1 MCVCVL
7 FFFLLALPTFL
18 RPAIFLT
25 QKGPSAP
32 PLDPPLQMDK
42 HKEITGSDVSA
53 RSLVSPDT
61 CRRSHT
67 THRTNF
73 GSVAFPVHLVS
84 LRDYYLGQDSAKC
97 LSSAF
102 KFVYLQ
108 L

>member
-1 MCVCVL
+1 MCG
-7 FFFLLALPTFL
+7 FFFFAC
-18 RPAIFLT
+18 PADFSLSCDFFNP
-25 QKGPSAP
+25 KGPLGPSPRSATE
-32 PLDPPLQMDK
+32 MDK
-42 HKEITGSDVSA
+42 HKEITGSDVSD
-53 RSLVSPDT
+53 RSLVLPDT

-97 LSSAF
+97 LSSAS
-102 KFVYLQ
+102 KFLYLQ

>member
-1 MCVCVL
+1 M
-7 FFFLLALPTFL
+7 FFFAC
-18 RPAIFLT
+18 PADFSSSCDFLT
-25 QKGPSAP
+25 EKGSSAP
-32 PLDPPLQMDK
+32 PLHLPLQMDK

-73 GSVAFPVHLVS
+73 GSVAFPVHLGS

-97 LSSAF
+97 LSSAS